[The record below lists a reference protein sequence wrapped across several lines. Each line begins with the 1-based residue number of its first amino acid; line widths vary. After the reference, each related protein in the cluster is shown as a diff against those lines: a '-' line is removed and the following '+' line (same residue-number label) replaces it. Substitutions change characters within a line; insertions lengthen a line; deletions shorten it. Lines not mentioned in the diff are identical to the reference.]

1 MSNSNLAALNQVNFE
16 KEFNAEN
23 ALRKRIGRGDRY
35 RKKGGGS
42 LCHLPSDNITRRQW
56 ESLNGEI
63 KEWNLKSIMSW
74 EQFTMMKDDMQAV
87 YLNNLLIY
95 GGNNNTI
102 ADMFNLVGTPDKLV
116 DVCVTAEMI
125 KQARR
130 RLRVGIPP
138 EREKYANEAEANK
151 NFSDFILTEIDKLPV
166 KDDKEEET
174 RDAQREEA
182 SLIVKNTKL
191 QLTEDMIAKAKPEQ
205 FFAALIKYL
214 SDNKNRVVRDYDKV
228 QKDTLFI
235 LNKIKR
241 LPKRDNNLMLDQYY
255 LIIHRNRFLDYYLGK
270 QNSHKFHLFIL
281 EMIKNGIA
289 MGYVPDS
296 AGYIMSYYVNDKYP
310 ADHKNNRVQVI
321 PLPINEIP
329 EPYRKSIYD
338 ILCDRY
344 SERTMNRLFHY
355 GIVEKE
361 TEEEEMKNNKDSNP
375 NPIPHPQ
382 QDKIKTEEKSAI
394 QQSVADFI
402 KSSQLANLKSLD
414 LHIHGSAVLKGSKME
429 ILQQAEKYIDTL
441 GLTELK
447 IEF

>member
-1 MSNSNLAALNQVNFE
+1 MNNNLAALNQVNFE

-35 RKKGGGS
+35 RKKGGGN
-42 LCHLPSDNITRRQW
+42 LCRLPSDNISRRQW
-56 ESLNGEI
+56 ESLNGEV

-74 EQFTMMKDDMQAV
+74 EQFSMMDDDMQAI
-87 YLNNLLIY
+87 YLNNLLIA

-102 ADMFNLVGTPDKLV
+102 ADMFNLVGNPDKLV

-125 KQARR
+125 KHERR

-138 EREKYANEAEANK
+138 ERAEYANEAEANK
-151 NFSDFILTEIDKLPV
+151 QFADFILAEIDKLPV

-174 RDAQREEA
+174 RDQQREEA
-182 SLIVKNTKL
+182 RCIVKNTKL
-191 QLTEDMIAKAKPEQ
+191 QLTEEMIAKAKPEQ
-205 FFAALIKYL
+205 FFTALIKYL
-214 SDNKNRVVRDYDKV
+214 SDNKNHVVRDYDKV

-235 LNKIKR
+235 LNKIKK

-255 LIIHRNRFLDYYLGK
+255 LIIHRNRFLNYYLGQK
-270 QNSHKFHLFIL
+270 NTHKFHLFIL

-296 AGYIMSYYVNDKYP
+296 SGYLMSYYVNDKYP
-310 ADHKNNRVQVI
+310 ADHKGNRVQVI

-329 EPYRKSIYD
+329 EPYRKNIYD

-355 GIVEKE
+355 GIAEKE
-361 TEEEEMKNNKDSNP
+361 TEEEEMKNSKESNLK
-375 NPIPHPQ
+375 PIPRPQ
-382 QDKIKTEEKSAI
+382 AEEKSAI

-402 KSSQLANLKSLD
+402 KNSQLANLKSLD
-414 LHIHGSAVLKGSKME
+414 LHIHGSAILKGSKKE
-429 ILQQAEKYIDTL
+429 ILEQAEKYIDTL
-441 GLTELK
+441 GLNELK

>member
-35 RKKGGGS
+35 RKKGGGN
-42 LCHLPSDNITRRQW
+42 LCRLPSDNITRRQW

-63 KEWNLKSIMSW
+63 EEWNLKSIMSW
-74 EQFTMMKDDMQAV
+74 EQFTMMKSDMQAI
-87 YLNNLLIY
+87 YLNNLLIA

-102 ADMFNLVGTPDKLV
+102 ADMFNLVGNPDKLV

-125 KQARR
+125 KHERR

-138 EREKYANEAEANK
+138 ERAEYANEAEANK
-151 NFSDFILTEIDKLPV
+151 NFSDFILAEIDKLPV
-166 KDDKEEET
+166 KDDKEEDT
-174 RDAQREEA
+174 REAQREEA

-191 QLTEDMIAKAKPEQ
+191 QLSEDMIAKAKPEQ
-205 FFAALIKYL
+205 FFGALIRYL
-214 SDNKNRVVRDYDKV
+214 SDNKSHVVRDYDKV

-321 PLPINEIP
+321 PLPIDEIP
-329 EPYRKSIYD
+329 EPYRKSIYE

-355 GIVEKE
+355 GIMEKE
-361 TEEEEMKNNKDSNP
+361 TEEEDNMKNSKESNLK
-375 NPIPHPQ
+375 PIPHPQ
-382 QDKIKTEEKSAI
+382 QDKTEEKKSTI
-394 QQSVADFI
+394 QQSVVDFI

-414 LHIHGSAVLKGSKME
+414 LHIHGSATLKGSKTE
-429 ILQQAEKYIDTL
+429 ILEQAEKYIDTL

>member
-1 MSNSNLAALNQVNFE
+1 MNNNLAALNQVNFE

-35 RKKGGGS
+35 RKKGGGN
-42 LCHLPSDNITRRQW
+42 LCRLPSDNITRRQW
-56 ESLNGEI
+56 ESLNGEV

-74 EQFTMMKDDMQAV
+74 EQFCMMDDDMQAI
-87 YLNNLLIY
+87 YLNNLLIA

-102 ADMFNLVGTPDKLV
+102 ADMFNLVGDPDKLV

-125 KQARR
+125 KHERR

-138 EREKYANEAEANK
+138 ERAEYANEAEANK
-151 NFSDFILTEIDKLPV
+151 QFADFILAEIDKLPV

-174 RDAQREEA
+174 RDQQREEA
-182 SLIVKNTKL
+182 RCIVKNTKL
-191 QLTEDMIAKAKPEQ
+191 QLTEEMIAKAKPEQ
-205 FFAALIKYL
+205 FFTALIKYL
-214 SDNKNRVVRDYDKV
+214 SDNKNHVVRDYDKV

-235 LNKIKR
+235 LNKIKK

-255 LIIHRNRFLDYYLGK
+255 LIIHRNRFLNYYLGQK
-270 QNSHKFHLFIL
+270 NTHKFHLFIL

-296 AGYIMSYYVNDKYP
+296 SGYLMSYYVNDKYP
-310 ADHKNNRVQVI
+310 ADHKGNRVQVI

-329 EPYRKSIYD
+329 EPYRKNIYD

-355 GIVEKE
+355 GIAEKE
-361 TEEEEMKNNKDSNP
+361 TEEEEMKNSKESNLK
-375 NPIPHPQ
+375 PIPRPQ
-382 QDKIKTEEKSAI
+382 AEEKSAI

-402 KSSQLANLKSLD
+402 KNSQLANLKSLD
-414 LHIHGSAVLKGSKME
+414 LHIHGSAILKGSKKE
-429 ILQQAEKYIDTL
+429 ILEQAEKYIDTL
-441 GLTELK
+441 GLNELK

>member
-16 KEFNAEN
+16 KEFNSEN

-35 RKKGGGS
+35 RKKGGGN
-42 LCHLPSDNITRRQW
+42 LCRLPSDNISRRQW
-56 ESLNGEI
+56 ESLNGEV

-74 EQFTMMKDDMQAV
+74 EQFSMMDDDMQAI
-87 YLNNLLIY
+87 YLNNLLIA

-102 ADMFNLVGTPDKLV
+102 ADMFNLVGNPDKLV

-125 KQARR
+125 KHERR

-138 EREKYANEAEANK
+138 ERAEYANEAEANK
-151 NFSDFILTEIDKLPV
+151 HFSDFILAEIDKLPV

-174 RDAQREEA
+174 RDQQREEA
-182 SLIVKNTKL
+182 GLIVKNTKL
-191 QLTEDMIAKAKPEQ
+191 QLTEEMIAKAKPEQ

-214 SDNKNRVVRDYDKV
+214 SDNKNHVVRDYDKV

-235 LNKIKR
+235 LNKIKK

-270 QNSHKFHLFIL
+270 QNSHKYHIFIL
-281 EMIKNGIA
+281 ELMKNGIS

-296 AGYIMSYYVNDKYP
+296 AGYIMTYYVNEYP

-329 EPYRKSIYD
+329 EPYRKNIYD

-344 SERTMNRLFHY
+344 SERIMNRLFHY
-355 GIVEKE
+355 EISEKE
-361 TEEEEMKNNKDSNP
+361 TEEEPMK
-375 NPIPHPQ
+375 PIPHPQ
-382 QDKIKTEEKSAI
+382 QDKTEEKRSAV

-402 KSSQLANLKSLD
+402 KNSQLANLKSLD
-414 LHIHGSAVLKGSKME
+414 LHIHGSAVLKGSKTE
-429 ILQQAEKYIDTL
+429 ILQQVEKYINTL
-441 GLTELK
+441 DLNELK

>member
-1 MSNSNLAALNQVNFE
+1 MNNNLAALNQVNFE

-35 RKKGGGS
+35 RKKGGGN
-42 LCHLPSDNITRRQW
+42 LCRLPSDNITRRQW
-56 ESLNGEI
+56 ESLNGEV

-74 EQFTMMKDDMQAV
+74 EQFCMMDDDMQAI
-87 YLNNLLIY
+87 YLNNLLIT

-102 ADMFNLVGTPDKLV
+102 ADMFNLVGNPDKLV

-125 KQARR
+125 KHERR

-138 EREKYANEAEANK
+138 ERAEYANEAEANK
-151 NFSDFILTEIDKLPV
+151 NFSDFIMAEIDKLPV

-174 RDAQREEA
+174 RDQQREEA

-191 QLTEDMIAKAKPEQ
+191 QLTEEMIAKAKPEQ
-205 FFAALIKYL
+205 FFTALIKYL
-214 SDNKNRVVRDYDKV
+214 SDNKNHVVRDYDKV

-235 LNKIKR
+235 LNKIKK

-255 LIIHRNRFLDYYLGK
+255 LIIHRNRFLNYYLGQK
-270 QNSHKFHLFIL
+270 NTHKFHLFIL

-296 AGYIMSYYVNDKYP
+296 SGYLMSYYVNDKYP
-310 ADHKNNRVQVI
+310 ADHKGNRVQVI

-329 EPYRKSIYD
+329 EPYRKNIYD

-355 GIVEKE
+355 GIAEKE
-361 TEEEEMKNNKDSNP
+361 TEEEEMKNSKESNLK
-375 NPIPHPQ
+375 PIPRPQ
-382 QDKIKTEEKSAI
+382 AEEKSAI

-402 KSSQLANLKSLD
+402 KNSQLANLKSLD
-414 LHIHGSAVLKGSKME
+414 LHIHGSAILKGSKKE
-429 ILQQAEKYIDTL
+429 ILEQAEKYIDTL
-441 GLTELK
+441 GLNELK